1 VTRRVPTLDE
11 LLTMIEQMRMGPTV
25 MVHVIN
31 TSVRIMRRRY
41 PVGLVDRTFT
51 SLRQITPVMI
61 SDELHDI
68 AVRIFNLPTLS
79 EGDLIE
85 NDVAGMLDR
94 LEGADQ
100 ATVLTALIYMHDT
113 KAGALK
119 SRTRIQ

>member
-1 VTRRVPTLDE
+1 MPTLDE
-11 LLTMIEQMRMGPTV
+11 LLAMIEQMRMGPTG

-31 TSVRIMRRRY
+31 TGVAIMRRRY
-41 PVGLVDRTFT
+41 PAGLVDRTFT
-51 SLRQITPVMI
+51 SRYDLRQITPVMI

-100 ATVLTALIYMHDT
+100 ATVLTALIYMHGT
-113 KAGALK
+113 EAGALK
-119 SRTRIQ
+119 SRTGIQ